1 MGVTRKFLMQLR
13 EPGNTYLF
21 LICLAGFFLFVTT
34 NQVLT
39 PSYSLSEWVLFY
51 AMVASV
57 LILDHYTFQL
67 PPEGNRQSMDSS
79 VYLAALFVYGTS
91 FSLFVL
97 LVSSIIIAIYKRDVV
112 WWKHLLNF
120 SIYTFMIWGAG
131 FVFYL
136 LGGSAG
142 EFELYQLPVYI
153 LALGVYFIANVVLV
167 GYYYYLLYKGKLYE
181 IMKVFITDAMF
192 AYLSTLLLSIV
203 LVILMISSRT
213 FGLFL
218 FLAIAVLLSHAFRQL
233 FLMYSNMSEKA
244 NTDQRTGLY
253 SHSYFEEKLDE
264 YIKRAR
270 EQDMSLSL
278 ALLDLD
284 DFKKYNDAFGHPQG
298 DRLLGFFGQMVKS
311 ECESHQLFAARY
323 GGEEFAIIMPDFAKD
338 KAKEFIDGLRK
349 QINDTPFEGVD
360 VFPHGCISFS
370 AGILEVNKESYDK
383 SQLIDWADRA
393 LYVAKSKGKNM
404 VFIHGDETH
413 LPLSLEYDLKQIEQ
427 QIKIFLSKDVYTFKH
442 SKRVCSYAVDMADV
456 LQLNAEDRR
465 LLVLGALIHDIGKLE
480 IPRDILNK
488 KTKLTKEEWE
498 MVKNHVIWG
507 KEIVLV
513 NEKYKDLVPLVELHH
528 ERYDGKGYP
537 HGLKG
542 EEIPRL
548 ARVLCVIDSFDAMTT
563 ERPYQETR
571 SVPDALQELRRCS
584 GTQFDPELV
593 ELFIMYIEKTVIAA
607 QPEVAAAIR
616 YDT

>member
-1 MGVTRKFLMQLR
+1 MGLAQKLLAQFRQPGFNYAAVIFICGICMFLTID
-13 EPGNTYLF
+13 NS
-21 LICLAGFFLFVTT
+21 AFF
-34 NQVLT
+34 
-39 PSYSLSEWVLFY
+39 SYSLTQWVTVY
-51 AMVASV
+51 AMVAAV
-57 LILDHYTFQL
+57 LILEHFMFQL

-79 VYLAALFVYGTS
+79 VYLAAAFAYGAS
-91 FSLFVL
+91 FSLVILVIASAIL
-97 LVSSIIIAIYKRDVV
+97 LIYKRDVV

-120 SIYTFMIWGAG
+120 SIYSFMIFGASLA
-131 FVFYL
+131 YHL
-136 LGGSAG
+136 LGGAVG
-142 EFELYQLPVYI
+142 PFDVHHLHAYI
-153 LALGVYFIANVVLV
+153 IALAVYFLVNVVLV
-167 GYYYYLLYKGKLYE
+167 GCYYYLLYKGKLYE
-181 IMKVFITDAMF
+181 IIKTILADAFF
-192 AYLSTLLLSIV
+192 AYFSTLLLSLV
-203 LVILMISSRT
+203 LVILIIDSGL

-218 FLAIAVLLSHAFRQL
+218 LLAVGMLLSHGFRQL
-233 FLMYSNMSEKA
+233 FLMYSQMSEKA
-244 NTDQRTGLY
+244 NTDQRTGLF

-264 YIKRAR
+264 HIKRAR
-270 EQDMSLSL
+270 TENKPMSL

-298 DRLLGFFGQMVKS
+298 DRLLGFFGQLVKA
-311 ECESHQLFAARY
+311 ECEANQLFAARY
-323 GGEEFAIIMPDFAKD
+323 GGEEFSIIMPGFHKD

-349 QINDTPFEGVD
+349 KINDTPFDGVD

-393 LYVAKSKGKNM
+393 LYVAKSKGKNT

-413 LPLSLEYDLKQIEQ
+413 LPQSLEYDLKQIEQ
-427 QIKIFLSKDVYTFKH
+427 QIKIFISKDVYTFKH
-442 SKRVCSYAVDMADV
+442 SKRVCSYAADMADR
-456 LQLNAEDRR
+456 LQLHEEERR

-488 KTKLTKEEWE
+488 KTKLTNEEWE
-498 MVKNHVIWG
+498 MVKKHVVWG

-548 ARVLCVIDSFDAMTT
+548 ARLLCIIDSFDAMTT
-563 ERPYQETR
+563 ERPYQETK

-593 ELFIMYIEKTVIAA
+593 ELFITYIETSVMAA
-607 QPEVAAAIR
+607 HSEVAAAAQFEI
-616 YDT
+616 